1 MIELTQN
8 SFGDENVDL
17 ADVAWLMGLAR
28 PAWPHAF
35 PIQLLNKVITFN
47 PGELGAMDASSGSTP
62 ASRQNFR
69 CATSWSIKPSWQWG
83 PAPWALA
90 PYMTPDVTNGQPAGP
105 RGTASRHGCFI
116 CPGVLHVG
124 CISCTESH
132 HQSVAPAVA
141 ITTNDGN
148 VTNAREGRFDNHH
161 IRQGLTLLTLLET
174 KS

>member
-1 MIELTQN
+1 MELTQN
-8 SFGDENVDL
+8 SFGDEIVDL
-17 ADVAWLMGLAR
+17 ADVAWLMGLAG
-28 PAWPHAF
+28 PARPHAF
-35 PIQLLNKVITFN
+35 PIQLLNKVITVN

-105 RGTASRHGCFI
+105 RGIASRHGCLT

-124 CISCTESH
+124 CIAAQNH
-132 HQSVAPAVA
+132 
-141 ITTNDGN
+141 ITN
-148 VTNAREGRFDNHH
+148 
-161 IRQGLTLLTLLET
+161 LLPRLWQ
-174 KS
+174 